1 MAAPPPMDSSTPTSG
16 LELIHSSLPFS
27 SFAPPGTASGAGALS
42 SAEAGRVSG
51 RPADAAR
58 PSRTAASDRPPAVL
72 EAELLVWL
80 ARRPWQVQ
88 GLLALGTALLG
99 WLSLRWTR
107 MPDQM
112 SVMWMADAWLAGFL
126 LFAPQRRWWS
136 LLATQLLVL
145 IGLSAW
151 MEPSLADSL
160 LRLPSHLLEPV
171 LSVLLLRSGSVY
183 RRVQDGPS
191 HVWRALVRGA
201 FVPALAGSSL
211 LTLLQLL
218 LGVDNAL
225 PGWPLEFMASLL
237 GWVSLLPVWLAVL
250 SSTWPQLRRD
260 VLTFDL
266 LAALMMSVG
275 TGMVALLM
283 LPFHFVY
290 LGLPLVLAAVLLRY
304 AAVTVLVLA
313 VSLTAG
319 LLLAFGLVAPP
330 AWTSYWQTV
339 LLYIPLL
346 ASLVPP
352 LLLASAVAEARQHH
366 WRLRHSRERLR
377 ALYERT
383 PAMMFSTGPD
393 GRIISVSSLW
403 LERLGYAREA
413 VLGRAITDFMDD
425 ASRRQAAGPDRDTL
439 LTQGEARD
447 IEYRLVSRDGRQ
459 LDMLMSATCE
469 RDADGRVVRIHAV
482 LEDITRKR
490 LAEQLALEHERSR
503 VVLESVADAVIA
515 TDRAGRVDYMNP
527 VASALTGWTLEQV
540 QGRLYGEAFLRQDP
554 DNGTELPDP
563 VALCLHQR
571 SRPAL
576 PHTVI
581 LRSRDGGEHP
591 IRESVAPLR
600 AADGRLLG
608 AVLTFQDVSQA
619 HAMAVQLAHQA
630 QHDALTGLPNRLL
643 LRDRLQ
649 QCLQM
654 SRRNG
659 NLFALMF
666 MDLDHFK
673 QVNDE
678 LGHAVGDELLRQ
690 VTQRIVAGLRATDTA
705 SRLGGDE
712 FVVLLPQIDS
722 ALDAGTA
729 ATHLLERVAQ
739 PYPLGEHTLTTT
751 FSIGIA
757 VHPHD
762 GDDEDTLMRHADV
775 AMYQAK
781 RQGRNRFCFHADA
794 LVATSRY

>member
-1 MAAPPPMDSSTPTSG
+1 MSTPPRVEGAVPSTGG
-16 LELIHSSLPFS
+16 LELIHSSMPFS
-27 SFAPPGTASGAGALS
+27 SFSPAGSDAGEATAQKESVATAP
-42 SAEAGRVSG
+42 
-51 RPADAAR
+51 AR
-58 PSRTAASDRPPAVL
+58 PSAVL
-72 EAELLVWL
+72 EAELLIRL
-80 ARRPWQVQ
+80 ARHPWQMH
-88 GLLALGTALLG
+88 GLLALGSLLLG
-99 WLSLRWTR
+99 LLSLHWARL
-107 MPDQM
+107 PGQM
-112 SVMWMADAWLAGFL
+112 SVMWMANAWLAGFL
-126 LFAPQRRWWS
+126 LLAPQRRWGT
-136 LLATQLLVL
+136 LLAVQVVVLL
-145 IGLSAW
+145 GLSAW
-151 MEPSLADSL
+151 KEPSLADSL
-160 LRLPSHLLEPV
+160 LRLPSHLLEPL
-171 LSVLLLRSGSVY
+171 LSVLLLRAGGVY
-183 RRVQDGPS
+183 RRVQDGPG
-191 HVWRALVRGA
+191 HVWQALVRGA

-211 LTLLQLL
+211 VVLLQLL
-218 LGVDNAL
+218 LDVDVAL
-225 PGWPLEFMASLL
+225 QGWPMEFMSSLL

-260 VLTFDL
+260 LFTFDL

-275 TGMVALLM
+275 TAMVALLM
-283 LPFHFVY
+283 LPFHFAY
-290 LGLPLVLAAVLLRY
+290 LGLPLVLAAVLMRY
-304 AAVTVLVLA
+304 AAVTVLVLS

-319 LLLAFGLVAPP
+319 LLLTFGLVVPP
-330 AWTSYWQTV
+330 AWTSHWQTV
-339 LLYIPLL
+339 LLYVPLL
-346 ASLVPP
+346 AALVPP

-366 WRLRHSRERLR
+366 WRLRHSRERLK

-393 GRIISVSSLW
+393 GRIVSVSALW
-403 LERLGYAREA
+403 LERLGFDREA
-413 VLGRAITDFMDD
+413 VLGRSITDFLDES
-425 ASRRQAAGPDRDTL
+425 SRRQAAGPDRRL
-439 LTQGEARD
+439 LMLQGECRD
-447 IEYRLVSRDGRQ
+447 VEYRMVSRDGRR
-459 LDMLMSATCE
+459 LDVLMSATCE
-469 RDADGRVVRIHAV
+469 RDADGRVVRFHAV

-515 TDRAGRVDYMNP
+515 TDREGRIDYMNP
-527 VASALTGWTLEQV
+527 VATALTGWTQEQV
-540 QGRLYGEAFLRQDP
+540 LGQLYGDVLMRQDP
-554 DNGTELPDP
+554 DSGAELPDP
-563 VALCLHQR
+563 VALCLHQH
-571 SRPAL
+571 SRPVL

-600 AADGRLLG
+600 SDDGHLLG
-608 AVLTFQDVSQA
+608 AVVTFQDVSQA

-659 NLFALMF
+659 SLFALMF

-739 PYPLGEHTLTTT
+739 PYQLGERRLTAS

-781 RQGRNRFCFHADA
+781 RQGRNRYCFHADA
-794 LVATSRY
+794 LVANSRY